1 MTSAAPSRAP
11 SRPRTRTT
19 SRESEPDVED
29 DIEDDIEAVPPEHYI
44 PINTTPI
51 IPADPPLAHTKPLD
65 PPLRLRRR
73 KFSTAG
79 RTLSNLED
87 GHFGSHRDSVAL
99 AHARLT
105 HASNFSEIL
114 ETHRES
120 VELAKRKMRDR
131 RMKWSQ
137 SESGYGGRKGRRSEG
152 SEGSGGSERSA
163 GGKHVQIV
171 E

>member
-1 MTSAAPSRAP
+1 
-11 SRPRTRTT
+11 
-19 SRESEPDVED
+19 
-29 DIEDDIEAVPPEHYI
+29 
-44 PINTTPI
+44 
-51 IPADPPLAHTKPLD
+51 
-65 PPLRLRRR
+65 
-73 KFSTAG
+73 
-79 RTLSNLED
+79 
-87 GHFGSHRDSVAL
+87 
-99 AHARLT
+99 
-105 HASNFSEIL
+105 
-114 ETHRES
+114 